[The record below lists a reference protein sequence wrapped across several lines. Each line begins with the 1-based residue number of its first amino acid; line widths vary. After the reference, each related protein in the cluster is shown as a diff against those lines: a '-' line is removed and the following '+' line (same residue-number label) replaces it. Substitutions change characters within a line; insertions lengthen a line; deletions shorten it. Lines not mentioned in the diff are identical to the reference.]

1 MDNLNEKN
9 NKSLNT
15 NDIDFAILCFN
26 ILIQAKKTL
35 KYARVA
41 IIVIVIET
49 LLLLLLLIQL

>member
-9 NKSLNT
+9 NKSLNA
-15 NDIDFAILCFN
+15 NDIDFTILCFN

-35 KYARVA
+35 KYARIA
-41 IIVIVIET
+41 IIIIVIET